1 MRRQSASK
9 TRYTISTK
17 NKESFSEYMNGIADA
32 GVLRAGSSLHARQR
46 SLAMR
51 ASGADVAIASA
62 MEALP
67 LQVQGDDEARA
78 QMRHSA
84 CDWGVVHG
92 IGFSLDGGVDCIFP
106 DVCRVSAMEPMAK
119 INTFRIFT
127 TLILELFACVGD
139 NWGSRHSADIDT
151 DVIGGLG
158 DVSSE
163 GVRKAGVMGVDLG
176 VLGQEVG
183 ADDVLMG

>member
-1 MRRQSASK
+1 MK
-9 TRYTISTK
+9 
-17 NKESFSEYMNGIADA
+17 YMDGIAGA
-32 GVLRAGSSLHARQR
+32 GVLRTGSFLQARQG
-46 SLAMR
+46 SLAVR

-78 QMRHSA
+78 WMGHGM

-92 IGFSLDGGVDCIFP
+92 IGFSLDSGVDCIFP

-119 INTFRIFT
+119 INTFGIFT
-127 TLILELFACVGD
+127 TLILKLFACVGD
-139 NWGSRHSADIDT
+139 NWGSRHSADIDV

-163 GVRKAGVMGVDLG
+163 GACKAGVMGVYLG